1 MEQKLVYLHTEK
13 NLEETEEILKQQG
26 MEIIV
31 QVPTAYLSFDELTE
45 EEKKSYLLEVEKD
58 LMQQFISNEA
68 ILAKFRNQM
77 KSYDSFK
84 KSVFESLK
92 TMKKSPTQIRNSN
105 TYAKYS
111 DCLRNLGY
119 IFHNCYASM
128 EDVADPLGSSLRS
141 SGRPSTGGVSSGP
154 IRCSLLVAKKG
165 DNIVRYLSFMTD
177 PVLTIT
183 GPDAK
188 NMKSTLEGKF

>member
-1 MEQKLVYLHTEK
+1 MSQQCVHLHTAKE
-13 NLEETEEILKQQG
+13 LDATEEILKNEG

-31 QVPTAYLSFDELTE
+31 QVPTVYLSFDELTE
-45 EEKKSYLLEVEKD
+45 EEKKSYLLEIEKD
-58 LMQQFISNEA
+58 LIQQFTANEA
-68 ILAKFRNQM
+68 ILEEFRNQM

-84 KSVFESLK
+84 KSIFESLK

-111 DCLRNLGY
+111 DRLRNIGY
-119 IFHNCYASM
+119 IFHNCHASM

-154 IRCSLLVAKKG
+154 IRCSLLIAKKG

-188 NMKSTLEGKF
+188 NMKTTLEGKF

>member
-1 MEQKLVYLHTEK
+1 MSQQCVHLHTAKE
-13 NLEETEEILKQQG
+13 LDATEEILKNEG

-31 QVPTAYLSFDELTE
+31 QIPTAYLSFDELTE
-45 EEKKSYLLEVEKD
+45 EEKKSYLLEIEKN
-58 LMQQFISNEA
+58 LTQQFKSNEA
-68 ILAKFRNQM
+68 ILKEFRKQM

-84 KSVFESLK
+84 KTIFESLQ

-111 DCLRNLGY
+111 DGLRNIGY
-119 IFHNCYASM
+119 IFHNFYASM

-165 DNIVRYLSFMTD
+165 DNIVRYLSFKKD

-183 GPDAK
+183 GPKAAK
-188 NMKSTLEGKF
+188 LKSTLEKKF

>member
-1 MEQKLVYLHTEK
+1 MGQQCVHLHTAKELDATEK
-13 NLEETEEILKQQG
+13 ILKNEG

-31 QVPTAYLSFDELTE
+31 QIPTAYLQFDELTE
-45 EEKKSYLLEVEKD
+45 EEKKSYLLEIEKN
-58 LMQQFISNEA
+58 LTQQFKSNEA
-68 ILAKFRNQM
+68 IFEEFRNQM
-77 KSYDSFK
+77 KSYESFK
-84 KSVFESLK
+84 KLVFESLK

-105 TYAKYS
+105 AYSKYS
-111 DCLRNLGY
+111 DRLGKFCY
-119 IFHNCYASM
+119 LFQNCSASI
-128 EDVADPLGSSLRS
+128 EELADPLGSSLRS
-141 SGRPSTGGVSSGP
+141 SGWPSTGGVSSGP

-188 NMKSTLEGKF
+188 NMKSTLEDKF